1 MSTFWQLVSG
11 VGLLVLGA
19 AIGLVATV
27 AFEDRMKVWLRRRD
41 RRRLRRVNSNPNEP
55 TPVTFQLGDLATP
68 CLIVE
73 GDGLTKIDEES
84 VHLRVGPNKVELP
97 AELEEWRRE
106 VEAEQERRRGV
117 GLPHYW
123 NGESYAVEGLTV
135 SRRATDEAPEV
146 FLRLCQADYYT
157 FLTSQQLDR
166 RFADGTTPRR
176 RYIEPIGPQSA
187 PAFMSC
193 SLGTSVLVITAD
205 NYVLLRCRSRE
216 VGSRPGFWGV
226 SADEGLSR
234 RLDGRRDTAPR
245 LHEVARRGLREE
257 LALDEDEYQLALLA
271 FTIDVDR
278 QQWDSIFVAYARA
291 ATRSDLRAR
300 ITRGIPD
307 GWEYA
312 DSEFVPFE
320 IDDLLSY
327 LSRQDRRDRL
337 TPVLPAAVILA
348 LKYEYGRT
356 AVERAVRKRFG

>member
-1 MSTFWQLVSG
+1 MKRILITVVLLLSSVTGCGYRLESGTARFKDPSVRMDVS
-11 VGLLVLGA
+11 
-19 AIGLVATV
+19 
-27 AFEDRMKVWLRRRD
+27 
-41 RRRLRRVNSNPNEP
+41 P
-55 TPVTFQLGDLATP
+55 
-68 CLIVE
+68 
-73 GDGLTKIDEES
+73 
-84 VHLRVGPNKVELP
+84 
-97 AELEEWRRE
+97 
-106 VEAEQERRRGV
+106 
-117 GLPHYW
+117 
-123 NGESYAVEGLTV
+123 
-135 SRRATDEAPEV
+135 
-146 FLRLCQADYYT
+146 
-157 FLTSQQLDR
+157 
-166 RFADGTTPRR
+166 FANRSTTPDA
-176 RYIEPIGPQSA
+176 GA
-187 PAFMSC
+187 
-193 SLGTSVLVITAD
+193 V
-205 NYVLLRCRSRE
+205 
-216 VGSRPGFWGV
+216 
-226 SADEGLSR
+226 
-234 RLDGRRDTAPR
+234 
-245 LHEVARRGLREE
+245 VAVRLREE